1 MSKKGCKDSLLNWLY
16 FFLSEKETLIEG
28 KKYLLKEDVK
38 KFSKIFKEI
47 TGLDQ
52 EFDFNES
59 LYGKEEVLDFLINKL
74 PKLNKKYDIQID
86 EKLNEIKPKTIDIQ
100 GNIVRNEEL
109 LEITFNADGI
119 NEEDLRSIQ
128 LGLWSKKKYI
138 KLSDDGIINLADKK
152 LKELEGILAEL
163 DKGLETQEISEFTVS
178 KLGLISPS
186 LNMKNIGDLK
196 IEKLLKSIKKRRA
209 VVPKSVEAT
218 LRDYQNDGYDW
229 MKKLHDS
236 GLGKTLQAITLLTA
250 IESGK
255 NGRSIVIAPT
265 LLTHNWLKE
274 IKKFSPKL
282 NAIIIEGTPK
292 ERKGLLNN
300 FKNGVILTSYGSFRK
315 DIEIYENIEFLTAIL
330 DEAQHIKNNGTLIKK
345 AVKKIKSSSK
355 FALTGTPI
363 ENSIFELWSIF
374 DFVMPTYLHNK
385 EKFKK
390 KYGKKIDQEMDGN
403 SLINL
408 KES

>member
-1 MSKKGCKDSLLNWLY
+1 VSKKGCKDSLLNWLY